1 MPLSQILNTLFK
13 HGVAFFDVLNLD
25 GLALSDLHLTIEE
38 SLFLAVDCADVHL
51 ALALL
56 DDNKVLVVDECDL
69 SGSWADQLKELL
81 TRGLVIDLQRPVKED
96 SHFPV
101 SRERAEHEALD
112 DIVGPSVDH
121 LIEHAELLDG
131 EHSYLLGEEVA
142 RDDVP

>member
-1 MPLSQILNTLFK
+1 M
-13 HGVAFFDVLNLD
+13 LNLD
-25 GLALSDLHLTIEE
+25 GLALSDLYLTIQE

-81 TRGLVIDLQRPVKED
+81 ARGLVIDLQRPVKED

-131 EHSYLLGEEVA
+131 EHSYFLGEKVA